1 MARIVLIPVRRS
13 TVDDDGDLAMLGLGG
28 ARDKQEVRRRS
39 VAKGLELSGNPTAV
53 GNEVRIGI
61 KAADT
66 LSLPGTGGTQYL
78 FNIVGRRDPA
88 KISTHQYNP

>member
-1 MARIVLIPVRRS
+1 MDAGRQTLSWGISAVCELSMARIVLIPVRRS

-53 GNEVRIGI
+53 E
-61 KAADT
+61 
-66 LSLPGTGGTQYL
+66 TQCVL
-78 FNIVGRRDPA
+78 V
-88 KISTHQYNP
+88 